1 MSVRPAHA
9 QARRRRR
16 LAALTSAVLLSA
28 AALSACSAKDD
39 PISKALDRGGDSP
52 SPSASAKTVSD
63 ARLSTN
69 LPKTKH
75 PVSVDTLL
83 RVTAENGTLQ
93 HVRFSSGKSQVRGSM
108 SGNGRSWTAGDR
120 LEPGTSYHVS
130 AVAVDADG
138 LKRKLERTFRTVP
151 LTLDQQTYP
160 SIAPVQGETVGVGM
174 PIIVHFDVPVTDRAS
189 IERHLSVDTAPVQQG
204 TWHWISDNEVHW
216 RPKTYWKPG
225 TDVSVHADINGV
237 SAGNGIFGQ
246 MNRSASFHIGNAVI
260 MKIDLAAHV
269 MRVFDNGKLLR
280 TIPVT
285 GGAEGFTTRSGI
297 KVIIEKFRVKRMN
310 SATVGIGP
318 GDPNYY
324 DIPDVEYA
332 QRVTYSG
339 EFIHAAPWSVGSQ
352 GAANVSHGCVGMST
366 DNAAWLYGL
375 THRGDVVVVSG
386 TSRPMEPDNG
396 YGDWN
401 VPWSQYKE
409 ASALH

>member
-1 MSVRPAHA
+1 MTVHSASHRSRA
-9 QARRRRR
+9 RRR

-28 AALSACSAKDD
+28 AAISGCSAKHDS
-39 PISKALDRGGDSP
+39 ISKALDHRDS
-52 SPSASAKTVSD
+52 SPSAPAKTVSS

-69 LPKTKH
+69 LPETKNA
-75 PVSVDTLL
+75 VSVDTLL
-83 RVTAENGTLQ
+83 HVTASKGTLK
-93 HVRFSSGKSQVRGSM
+93 HVSFHAGKTQVRGSM

-120 LEPGTSYHVS
+120 LEPGTTYQVS
-130 AVAVDADG
+130 AVAVDSDG
-138 LKRKLERTFRTVP
+138 LKKKLERTFRTVP
-151 LTLDQQTYP
+151 LSLDQQTYP

-189 IERHLSVDTAPVQQG
+189 IERHLSVQTKPVQQG

-216 RPKTYWKPG
+216 RPKTYWKAG
-225 TDVSVHADINGV
+225 TDVTVHADINGV

-246 MNRSASFHIGNAVI
+246 MNRAASFHIGNAVI
-260 MKIDLAAHV
+260 MKINLATHE

-285 GGAEGFTTRSGI
+285 GGAAGFTTRSGI

-310 SATVGIGP
+310 SATVGIKP

-324 DIPDVEYA
+324 NIPDVEYA

-339 EFIHAAPWSVGSQ
+339 EFLHAAPWSVGDQ
-352 GAANVSHGCVGMST
+352 GSANVSHGCVGMST
-366 DNAAWLYGL
+366 ENAAWLYGL
-375 THRGDVVVVSG
+375 THRGDVVDVSG

-401 VPWSQYKE
+401 VPWNTYK
-409 ASALH
+409 AGSALH

>member
-1 MSVRPAHA
+1 MTVRSA
-9 QARRRRR
+9 QAPTRARRR
-16 LAALTSAVLLSA
+16 LAALTTAVLLSA
-28 AALSACSAKDD
+28 AALAGCSAKQDD
-39 PISKALDRGGDSP
+39 PVAKASDRGG
-52 SPSASAKTVSD
+52 SATPPAKTVS
-63 ARLSTN
+63 AVRLSTN
-69 LPKTKH
+69 LPKSKH

-83 RVTAENGTLQ
+83 HVTASKGTLQ
-93 HVRFSSGKSQVRGSM
+93 HVSFHAGKSRVPGSL

-120 LEPGTSYHVS
+120 LEPAKTYQVS

-138 LKRKLERTFRTVP
+138 LKKKLERTFRTVP

-189 IERHLSVDTAPVQQG
+189 IERHLSVQTKPVQQG

-216 RPKTYWKPG
+216 RPKTYWKRG
-225 TDVSVHADINGV
+225 TDVTVHADVNGV
-237 SAGNGIFGQ
+237 AAGNGIFGQ

-260 MKIDLAAHV
+260 MKINLADHE

-285 GGAEGFTTRSGI
+285 GGAAGFTTRSGI

-318 GDPNYY
+318 NDPNYY
-324 DIPDVEYA
+324 NIPDVEFA

-339 EFIHAAPWSVGSQ
+339 EFLHAAPWSVGDQ
-352 GAANVSHGCVGMST
+352 GSANVSHGCVGMST
-366 DNAAWLYGL
+366 ANAAWLYGL
-375 THRGDVVVVSG
+375 THRGDVVDVSG

-401 VPWSQYKE
+401 VPWKTYK
-409 ASALH
+409 AGSALH